1 MNLKEA
7 KEQLEKNGYKVQ
19 KLNECGFSSGCG
31 SSGCGGYVG
40 AGSYRN
46 NRSTSDST
54 TLADI
59 ISKARQDAAA
69 SRRISDDETLK
80 NLLAQIPPEK
90 KALLIQL
97 LQALIK

>member
-19 KLNECGFSSGCG
+19 KLNECGFGGGCG
-31 SSGCGGYVG
+31 SSGCGGDDYVRY
-40 AGSYRN
+40 SRPT
-46 NRSTSDST
+46 RSTSLSDV
-54 TLADI
+54 I
-59 ISKARQDAAA
+59 NRARQQAAA
-69 SRRISDDETLK
+69 SRRTSDDETLR